1 MPDFWKP
8 SAWSNGD
15 NNARPSSDRM
25 SYLRNAM
32 RDLLTYEELELL
44 PAGFDRVGHI
54 VVLNLPRVL
63 TSKSE
68 KIARAMLN
76 IKGVRTVAVRT
87 KPITGRE
94 RKPNLKV
101 IAGAQMTE
109 TLHKEH
115 GCVFKLD
122 VAEVMFSAGNIFE
135 RARTAKLVRPGEVI
149 VDMFAGVGQFS
160 IPIAKHAKPKKVYA
174 MELNEVA
181 HRYLRENI
189 RLNYVGHIVEPR
201 LGDCAKVAPLGVADR
216 VIMGMLHVTHEYLPL
231 AMRALKPSGGV
242 IHYHESVPSK
252 LRFERPIKRITE
264 AAEGR
269 DFEILSQRVVKRYAP
284 GVDHVVIDVRI
295 GPKLKG

>member
-1 MPDFWKP
+1 M
-8 SAWSNGD
+8 G
-15 NNARPSSDRM
+15 
-25 SYLRNAM
+25 YLQDVM
-32 RDLLTYEELELL
+32 YDSLTQEELKLL
-44 PAGFDRVGHI
+44 PAGFDRIGHI
-54 VVLNLPRVL
+54 IVLNLPQEL
-63 TSKSE
+63 ISKSDE
-68 KIARAMLN
+68 IARAILN
-76 IKGVRTVAVRT
+76 IKGVRTVALRT

-94 RKPNLKV
+94 RRPNLKV

-135 RARTAKLVRPGEVI
+135 RARAPKLVQPEEVI

-160 IPIAKHAKPKKVYA
+160 IPIARRAKPKKVYA
-174 MELNEVA
+174 IELNEIA
-181 HRYLRENI
+181 HRYLRENV

-201 LGDCAKVAPLGVADR
+201 FGDCVKVAPLGVADR
-216 VIMGMLHVTHEYLPL
+216 VIMGILHVTHEYLPL
-231 AMRALKPSGGV
+231 AMRVLKPSGGV

-252 LRFERPIKRITE
+252 LRFERPIKRISE

-269 DFEILSQRVVKRYAP
+269 DFEILGQRVVKRYAP